1 MVNPSEYIV
10 VTPEDSTQGVIASFV
25 AAREQALRER
35 RARQVE
41 DALNALAEL
50 KARNEANPT
59 DKRTKMI
66 KSLEERYR
74 RNGILR

>member
-1 MVNPSEYIV
+1 MSNPSEYIV
-10 VTPEDSTQGVIASFV
+10 VTPEDSTQGVIESFI

-35 RARQVE
+35 RTRQIE

-50 KARNEANPT
+50 KERNEANPT
-59 DKRTKMI
+59 EKRTKMI